1 MEYIIS
7 SLLNTKGL
15 IIYLFITIVIYL
27 ILRILFNAA
36 IRLGRIHGRYDIK
49 YYSRDKNLH
58 QDLNK
63 NFAYDYASCFDI
75 QSAED
80 KIVIEPGRSRTI
92 KTGLYFCLPFD
103 LELQIRPK
111 SGISKRQVEVCLG
124 TVDGDYRGEIGVTIY
139 NLSDKPYEIEYG
151 DKIAQCHIGK
161 ITFNPSLGDKFTRVN
176 SISEFPPDLRETK
189 RGENGFGSS
198 GI

>member
-124 TVDGDYRGEIGVTIY
+124 TVDGDYRGEVGVTIY

-161 ITFNPSLGDKFTRVN
+161 ITFSPSLGDKFTRVN